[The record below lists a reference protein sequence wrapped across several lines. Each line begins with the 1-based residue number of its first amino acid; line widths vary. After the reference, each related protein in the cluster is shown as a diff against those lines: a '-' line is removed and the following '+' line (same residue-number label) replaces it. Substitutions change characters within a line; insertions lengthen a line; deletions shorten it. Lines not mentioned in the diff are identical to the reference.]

1 MENSGLVIEWLI
13 LILILVAIGI
23 IYFYMRKFKSTK
35 SDQNHY
41 LEALEA
47 VVDGEYRLAIQKFKE
62 AARQD
67 SNNIFAYL
75 RLGDLLREQG
85 MVNNALKLH
94 KELTFR
100 SNLSPEISR
109 KIKYSILLDYEALG
123 DFDHAI
129 SAAKELLESP
139 TNGKIKATALKLI
152 SFLEKKQLWEE
163 ALKYSQ
169 KYFNSS
175 NKHFQRRNALY
186 HVFIGLELM
195 KEDIGKDARIKFKEA
210 LKIDPDC
217 SAAYYYLGI
226 SYYNEERLEDAI
238 TEWKKLCDKIPSKA
252 YLVFPYLEKAWF
264 ELGRF
269 TEAENLYLSILS
281 QDPNNT
287 EAALAL
293 LEIYNKK
300 GDYERTLD
308 LLSQMTDN
316 PDDRFRVYEIQALF
330 NKGQYKSAASKAM
343 DFFEEK
349 YPIGQLKF
357 VCQECQYTTNE
368 PAWICPQCKS
378 IDSFNI

>member
-1 MENSGLVIEWLI
+1 MENTGLVVEWLI
-13 LILILVAIGI
+13 LLLILIAIGI
-23 IYFYMRKFKSTK
+23 IYYYVRKFKFTQ

-67 SNNIFAYL
+67 SNNISAYL

-85 MVNNALKLH
+85 MLNNALKLH

-100 SNLSPEISR
+100 SNLTPEISR

-129 SAAKELLESP
+129 KTAKELLESAS
-139 TNGKIKATALKLI
+139 NGKAKAIALKLI
-152 SFLEKKQLWEE
+152 SFFEKQQLWEE
-163 ALKYSQ
+163 ALNYSR
-169 KYFNSS
+169 KYFNSN
-175 NKHFQRRNALY
+175 NKHFQRKNALY
-186 HVFIGLELM
+186 HVFIGLNLL
-195 KEDIGKDARIKFKEA
+195 KEEKGKEARIKFKEA
-210 LKIDPDC
+210 IKTDSDC
-217 SAAYYYLGI
+217 AAAYYYLGL
-226 SYYNEERLEDAI
+226 SYYEEERLEDAI
-238 TEWKKLCDKIPSKA
+238 TEWQKLCNKIPAKA
-252 YLVFPYLEKAWF
+252 YLAFPHLEKAWF

-281 QDPNNT
+281 KEPDNT

-300 GDYERTLD
+300 GDYDRALD
-308 LLSQMTDN
+308 LLSQLTDN
-316 PDDRFRVYEIQALF
+316 PDERIRVYEIQALY
-330 NKGQYKSAASKAM
+330 NKGQYKLTATKAM
-343 DFFEEK
+343 DLFKEK
-349 YPIGQLKF
+349 FSFGQLKF